1 MSCVCVC
8 DVTYCDAIE
17 AIRALWGADPLL
29 QAEIPVAADETNR
42 VYEDGNVYEPTMPY
56 AVLRDLGETA
66 RSSLG
71 SNQQINRAIRIR
83 FYTESKEQAVTVARL
98 VNTLL
103 ARCFSEGVCIEG
115 GWLLWGRVLTQGGG
129 FISQGKYQK
138 QLLVQLFTSQ
148 EGTL

>member
-1 MSCVCVC
+1 MSCVCEC
-8 DVTYCDAIE
+8 DITYCDSIE
-17 AIRALWGADPLL
+17 AIRALWQADGVL
-29 QAEIPVAADETNR
+29 QAEIPVAADGTNR
-42 VYEDGNVYEPTMPY
+42 VYEDGNAWDPTMPY

-71 SNQQINRAIRIR
+71 SNQQISRAIRIR
-83 FYTESKEQAVTVARL
+83 IYTETKEQSVVVSRGI
-98 VNTLL
+98 NTLL

-129 FISQGKYQK
+129 FVSQGKYLK